1 MLEIIITGRLQVNI
15 SQDVRII
22 AALDQNG
29 SFEA

>member
-22 AALDQNG
+22 AAQQSKWFL
-29 SFEA
+29 